1 MKQFDSFLILLN
13 NYKVETGDIET
24 LHKLRVSSRK
34 LSSVLKKKSL
44 LAKKLKTLRKLSNEI
59 RDLDVLKDEFFTS
72 LTDSQKKKL
81 LKYGLDDYI
90 KSKKDIL
97 EFEFLLF
104 LRSIKWVKTSVKISK
119 KTVDEKVVSNNL
131 EVPSQ
136 DSDELH
142 KFRIKVKKLRYRLE
156 HIDDENENI
165 NLLKK
170 MQNLS
175 GKIHDLDVALI
186 FLEDFLDENKFSEF
200 SKIFDTKRK
209 ELYEKLLIVLSRY
222 QELKSANIGR

>member
-1 MKQFDSFLILLN
+1 MKQFDSFLELLN
-13 NYKVETGDIET
+13 NYKIENSDIET

-44 LAKKLKTLRKLSNEI
+44 LAKKLKTLRRLSNEI

-104 LRSIKWVKTSVKISK
+104 LRSIKWVETSVKISK
-119 KTVDEKVVSNNL
+119 KSINETVVSNNL

-142 KFRIKVKKLRYRLE
+142 KFRINVKKLRYRLE
-156 HIDDENENI
+156 HITDDENENI
-165 NLLKK
+165 NYLKK

-175 GKIHDLDVALI
+175 GKIHDFDVALT
-186 FLEDFLDENKFSEF
+186 FLEDFLDKNKFNEF

-222 QELKSANIGR
+222 QELKSA

>member
-1 MKQFDSFLILLN
+1 MKQFDSFLVLLD
-13 NYKVETGDIET
+13 NYKIKNDDIET

-34 LSSVLKKKSL
+34 LSSVLKKKSM
-44 LAKKLKTLRKLSNEI
+44 LARKLKTLRKLSNEI

-72 LTDSQKKKL
+72 LTNSQQKKL

-90 KSKKDIL
+90 KNKKDIL

-104 LRSIKWVKTSVKISK
+104 LRSIKWVETSVKISK
-119 KTVDEKVVSNNL
+119 KSIDETVETNNL
-131 EVPSQ
+131 EIPSQ
-136 DSDELH
+136 NGDELH

-156 HIDDENENI
+156 HTAQEENKNID
-165 NLLKK
+165 LLKK

-175 GKIHDLDVALI
+175 GKIHDLDVALT
-186 FLEDFLDENKFSEF
+186 FLEDFLDENRFIEF

-209 ELYEKLLIVLSRY
+209 DLYEKLLTVLQSY
-222 QELKSANIGR
+222 QELKSA

>member
-1 MKQFDSFLILLN
+1 MKQFDSFLELLN
-13 NYKVETGDIET
+13 NYKIENSDIET

-44 LAKKLKTLRKLSNEI
+44 LAKKLKTLRRLSNEI

-104 LRSIKWVKTSVKISK
+104 LRSIKWVETSVKISK
-119 KTVDEKVVSNNL
+119 KSINETVVSNNL

-142 KFRIKVKKLRYRLE
+142 KFRINVKKLRYRLE
-156 HIDDENENI
+156 HMADDENKNI

-186 FLEDFLDENKFSEF
+186 FLEDFLDKNKFNEF

-222 QELKSANIGR
+222 QELKSA